1 MVPYLSW
8 ADTRKLDSA
17 RQSTS
22 RVRVGAMRVLALP
35 FGAAAATSRPPRGPA
50 SSAASRRGQS
60 ARAHRSTTRDA
71 ISATRGVAFSAG
83 ARASGGRVHRGEG
96 AFTRASSP
104 DDRASTSSGSS
115 STEELGPSSGSG
127 DARHEA
133 DQVET
138 TEGLENEV
146 SSRTAS
152 FAAATTLSPSQAARR
167 MWTRADPYHVHGI
180 SGGLFTV
187 LGAGVLGAWAKQ
199 DADALAAVSL
209 LSISEGLELWPAASC
224 ALLVAGVCALSG
236 VPLGRLRGWRKTE
249 LSARTSLFQ
258 LVLTWQAL
266 RLGASFQEASPEG
279 PQNMSALAAFADEQ
293 TVWAFCLAPFA
304 WQTLT
309 SAYILFFTKDDRR
322 SAVLVAGG
330 AWLFGAQVFPV
341 AAVLARSGGLEAL
354 HATRPALVATWCHS
368 LVGLVWLLNW
378 STFGASLRA
387 RKVVDDAGYRK
398 WFLLRPSAAWIAL
411 FALDV
416 GAFAPFASVGEY
428 LVTRGGAG
436 LID

>member
-1 MVPYLSW
+1 
-8 ADTRKLDSA
+8 
-17 RQSTS
+17 
-22 RVRVGAMRVLALP
+22 MRALALAI
-35 FGAAAATSRPPRGPA
+35 GAAAATSGPPLGA
-50 SSAASRRGQS
+50 AVGAASRRGQS
-60 ARAHRSTTRDA
+60 SRAHRRATRDA
-71 ISATRGVAFSAG
+71 ISATRGVAFSTG
-83 ARASGGRVHRGEG
+83 ARASGGRVHRGEVT
-96 AFTRASSP
+96 FTRASSP
-104 DDRASTSSGSS
+104 DERAAASEVSSSAELGLSSGPGGA
-115 STEELGPSSGSG
+115 ERV
-127 DARHEA
+127 D
-133 DQVET
+133 VET
-138 TEGLENEV
+138 TDENERRV
-146 SSRTAS
+146 SSDAAS
-152 FAAATTLSPSQAARR
+152 FGASRRSRGDPAATQLSPSRAARR
-167 MWTRADPYHVHGI
+167 MWTRADPYHVHGV

-187 LGAGVLGAWAKQ
+187 LGAGVLGFWAKQ
-199 DADALAAVSL
+199 DVDALVAGSRLDATR
-209 LSISEGLELWPAASC
+209 GLELWSPATL

>member
-1 MVPYLSW
+1 
-8 ADTRKLDSA
+8 
-17 RQSTS
+17 
-22 RVRVGAMRVLALP
+22 
-35 FGAAAATSRPPRGPA
+35 
-50 SSAASRRGQS
+50 
-60 ARAHRSTTRDA
+60 
-71 ISATRGVAFSAG
+71 
-83 ARASGGRVHRGEG
+83 
-96 AFTRASSP
+96 
-104 DDRASTSSGSS
+104 
-115 STEELGPSSGSG
+115 
-127 DARHEA
+127 
-133 DQVET
+133 
-138 TEGLENEV
+138 
-146 SSRTAS
+146 
-152 FAAATTLSPSQAARR
+152 
-167 MWTRADPYHVHGI
+167 MWTRADPYHVHGV

-187 LGAGVLGAWAKQ
+187 LGAGVLGFWAKQ
-199 DADALAAVSL
+199 DVDALVAGSRLDATR
-209 LSISEGLELWPAASC
+209 GLELWSPATL

>member
-1 MVPYLSW
+1 MIFSR
-8 ADTRKLDSA
+8 ADTRTLDNA
-17 RQSTS
+17 RCFAS
-22 RVRVGAMRVLALP
+22 RVPADAMRVLALP
-35 FGAAAATSRPPRGPA
+35 FGAAAVTSDPPRGPA

-60 ARAHRSTTRDA
+60 ARAHRRATRDA
-71 ISATRGVAFSAG
+71 ISATRGVAFSTG

-96 AFTRASSP
+96 IFTRASSP
-104 DDRASTSSGSS
+104 DDRAAASEVSTS
-115 STEELGPSSGSG
+115 TEVGPSSGPGGDG
-127 DARHEA
+127 DAG
-133 DQVET
+133 VET
-138 TEGLENEV
+138 TDDGENRLSSDDV
-146 SSRTAS
+146 SSFGA
-152 FAAATTLSPSQAARR
+152 LSPSRAARR

-187 LGAGVLGAWAKQ
+187 LGAGVLGFWAKQ
-199 DADALAAVSL
+199 DVDALVAGSRLAAAD
-209 LSISEGLELWPAASC
+209 GLELWPLASLS
-224 ALLVAGVCALSG
+224 LLVAGVCALSG

-266 RLGASFQEASPEG
+266 RLGASFEEG
-279 PQNMSALAAFADEQ
+279 ARGVANGAVGDGVAFSDESAF
-293 TVWAFCLAPFA
+293 VWALCLAPFA

-309 SAYILFFTKDDRR
+309 SLYILLFTKDDRR

-341 AAVLARSGGLEAL
+341 AAVLARSGGLELLQAN
-354 HATRPALVATWCHS
+354 RPAVVALWCHS

-416 GAFAPFASVGEY
+416 GTFAPFASVGEY
-428 LVTRGGAG
+428 LVSRGGAG
-436 LID
+436 FVD

>member
-1 MVPYLSW
+1 
-8 ADTRKLDSA
+8 
-17 RQSTS
+17 
-22 RVRVGAMRVLALP
+22 MRALALAI
-35 FGAAAATSRPPRGPA
+35 GAAAATSGPPLGA
-50 SSAASRRGQS
+50 AVGAASRRGQS
-60 ARAHRSTTRDA
+60 SRAHRRATRDA
-71 ISATRGVAFSAG
+71 ISATRGVAFSTG
-83 ARASGGRVHRGEG
+83 ARASGGRVHRGEVT
-96 AFTRASSP
+96 FTRASSP
-104 DDRASTSSGSS
+104 DERAAASEVSSSAELGLSSGPGGA
-115 STEELGPSSGSG
+115 ERV
-127 DARHEA
+127 D
-133 DQVET
+133 VET
-138 TEGLENEV
+138 TDENERRV
-146 SSRTAS
+146 SSDAAS
-152 FAAATTLSPSQAARR
+152 FGASRRSRGDPAATQLSPSRAARR
-167 MWTRADPYHVHGI
+167 MWTRADPYHVHGV

-187 LGAGVLGAWAKQ
+187 LGAGVLGFWAKQ
-199 DADALAAVSL
+199 DVDALVAGSRLDATR
-209 LSISEGLELWPAASC
+209 GLELWPLASLS
-224 ALLVAGVCALSG
+224 LLVAGVCALSG

-266 RLGASFQEASPEG
+266 RLGASFEEG
-279 PQNMSALAAFADEQ
+279 ARGVANGAVGDGVAFSDESAF
-293 TVWAFCLAPFA
+293 VWALCLAPFA

-309 SAYILFFTKDDRR
+309 SLYILLFTKDDRR

-341 AAVLARSGGLEAL
+341 AAVLARSGGLELLQAN
-354 HATRPALVATWCHS
+354 RPAVVALWCHS

-428 LVTRGGAG
+428 LVSRGGAG
-436 LID
+436 FVD

>member
-1 MVPYLSW
+1 
-8 ADTRKLDSA
+8 
-17 RQSTS
+17 
-22 RVRVGAMRVLALP
+22 
-35 FGAAAATSRPPRGPA
+35 
-50 SSAASRRGQS
+50 
-60 ARAHRSTTRDA
+60 
-71 ISATRGVAFSAG
+71 
-83 ARASGGRVHRGEG
+83 
-96 AFTRASSP
+96 
-104 DDRASTSSGSS
+104 
-115 STEELGPSSGSG
+115 
-127 DARHEA
+127 
-133 DQVET
+133 
-138 TEGLENEV
+138 
-146 SSRTAS
+146 
-152 FAAATTLSPSQAARR
+152 

-187 LGAGVLGAWAKQ
+187 LGAGVLGFWAKQ
-199 DADALAAVSL
+199 DVDALVAGSRLAAAD
-209 LSISEGLELWPAASC
+209 GLELWPLASLS
-224 ALLVAGVCALSG
+224 LLVAGVCALSG

-266 RLGASFQEASPEG
+266 RLGASFEEG
-279 PQNMSALAAFADEQ
+279 ARGVANGAVGDGVAFSDESAF
-293 TVWAFCLAPFA
+293 VWALCLAPFA

-309 SAYILFFTKDDRR
+309 SLYILLFTKDDRR

-341 AAVLARSGGLEAL
+341 AAVLARSGGLELLQAN
-354 HATRPALVATWCHS
+354 RPAVVALWCHS

-428 LVTRGGAG
+428 LVSRGGAG
-436 LID
+436 FVD

>member
-127 DARHEA
+127 YARHEA
-133 DQVET
+133 DVET

-152 FAAATTLSPSQAARR
+152 FAATTTLSPSQAARR

-199 DADALAAVSL
+199 DADALAAGSL